1 VTVYCERDDCEWGQ
15 PCKTTRKPLPARQK
29 PLSSWHA
36 QRAVKSEKLSDIARA
51 ALTDASAHSIR
62 PENRK
67 RRVGAYEGR
76 FSAKGPPIEDAA

>member
-15 PCKTTRKPLPARQK
+15 PCLTTGVPLPARQK
-29 PLSSWHA
+29 PLTSWHA
-36 QRAVKSEKLSDIARA
+36 QRGVNEKASGIARS